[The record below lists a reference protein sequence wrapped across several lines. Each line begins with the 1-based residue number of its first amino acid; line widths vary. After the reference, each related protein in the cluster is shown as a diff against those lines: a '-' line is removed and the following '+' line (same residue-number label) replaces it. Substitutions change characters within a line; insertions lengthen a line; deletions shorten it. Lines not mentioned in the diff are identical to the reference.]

1 MSAGSEAG
9 SVAVSA
15 TPPRSAAP
23 PAPSA
28 APPLAAARRQG
39 CAAAARLA
47 SLAGG
52 RPPPLRPTGRRP
64 SLSRRPPGSA
74 RARLSRYS
82 TARGRRR
89 ACLRRARRRRRRP
102 GPRAGLSWTRH
113 RGLGRRARSRAAGR
127 PTSRLLE
134 PTRSTTASSARSP
147 VESRRATFH
156 SAAAVSSLTRM
167 MEAEAATSR
176 CCVVTPSRVRCSI
189 ASSQTS
195 RPEYSVTVSVLERAH
210 AKMADIAIE
219 RAAQTESSASAQKR
233 RPSTMVTMARRVRMQ
248 AGRLHRVEA
257 ASSALPTHL
266 RRCISSSAA

>member
-1 MSAGSEAG
+1 MDASQRAREEGSEQG
-9 SVAVSA
+9 RRP
-15 TPPRSAAP
+15 TH
-23 PAPSA
+23 
-28 APPLAAARRQG
+28 LAAARADPQHHRKL
-39 CAAAARLA
+39 CEV
-47 SLAGG
+47 AGREPAG
-52 RPPPLRPTGRRP
+52 DLGKEKEWGDPFFFLRGEGIRGE
-64 SLSRRPPGSA
+64 GSA
-74 RARLSRYS
+74 RGGVCRED
-82 TARGRRR
+82 
-89 ACLRRARRRRRRP
+89 
-102 GPRAGLSWTRH
+102 TR
-113 RGLGRRARSRAAGR
+113 
-127 PTSRLLE
+127 
-134 PTRSTTASSARSP
+134 
-147 VESRRATFH
+147 ESATFH

-167 MEAEAATSR
+167 MEAEAAASR

-233 RPSTMVTMARRVRMQ
+233 RTSTMVTMARRVRMQ